1 MTVLYMFLS
10 TMTSGGQGPRVK
22 ALLRLAVKLKAPR
35 SVNLILEETSS
46 AGPSIKILIIIIVII
61 QNSFTWLKPG
71 QK

>member
-1 MTVLYMFLS
+1 MTVPYMILS

-46 AGPSIKILIIIIVII
+46 AGPSSKNINNIN
-61 QNSFTWLKPG
+61 NSNNSKFLYLA
-71 QK
+71 